1 MMSTWLSTGRFQVI
15 FADNRPHVAL
25 KISEALYVSE
35 ILHWFVEEEGL
46 LLGEELNKTYN
57 VARDPV
63 LICLEGGLTPELK
76 DKLPERLCNK
86 PHFFLYF
93 VVRQY
98 FQFKSLGHFNILPY
112 FLTRQHHVHLIK
124 QCICKPKVIIV
135 EVTVSFLN
143 ILVLD
148 LVFYIPVWFDRPT
161 FCSQTAG
168 SDRLLIVIAHQGG
181 VIAIFTP

>member
-35 ILHWFVEEEGL
+35 ILNWFVEEEGL

-124 QCICKPKVIIV
+124 QCICKP
-135 EVTVSFLN
+135 SYN
-143 ILVLD
+143 SWSYSLVLEHPSSRFS
-148 LVFYIPVWFDRPT
+148 LLHSCMIW
-161 FCSQTAG
+161 QTNFLQ
-168 SDRLLIVIAHQGG
+168 SNCW
-181 VIAIFTP
+181 